1 MKIQSNKVFIYFD
14 LYTDWFESI
23 DLSNALVLIF
33 ISRILILF
41 LFQISFRLHFTWC
54 VWITFDYGMKC
65 CMMQRL
71 KWSLNGPRKKKIV
84 LNLNWYVD
92 YDMRTVGCFLFICI
106 GLCKYSKPNNSHSS
120 LFKNECVIKRQ
131 NSYNNKKRVCVEAYT
146 AFEVEW
152 MDFVIQSDLKSIGNI
167 L

>member
-1 MKIQSNKVFIYFD
+1 MMCLNY
-14 LYTDWFESI
+14 
-23 DLSNALVLIF
+23 
-33 ISRILILF
+33 
-41 LFQISFRLHFTWC
+41 FRLLNEMLYDAETK
-54 VWITFDYGMKC
+54 VVI
-65 CMMQRL
+65 
-71 KWSLNGPRKKKIV
+71 KWSEKEKIV

-146 AFEVEW
+146 AIEVE
-152 MDFVIQSDLKSIGNI
+152 
-167 L
+167 